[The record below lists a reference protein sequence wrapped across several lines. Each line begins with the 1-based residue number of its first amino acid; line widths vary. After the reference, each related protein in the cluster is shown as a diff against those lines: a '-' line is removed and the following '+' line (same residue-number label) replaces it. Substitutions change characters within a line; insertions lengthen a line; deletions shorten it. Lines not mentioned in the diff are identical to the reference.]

1 MSFALPTHA
10 PATRSRAAAQRPAA
24 SPHALLGRAHAEAA
38 SPLPAALQQRLQR
51 RLGHDFGHVRI
62 HAGPRSADAAAA
74 MGARAYTLGRDVHLG
89 RAAAGLGPAA
99 REQLL
104 AHEAIHT
111 VQQGSAAVAPRGT
124 LEVGQHGD
132 AAEREARALAAHGGP
147 ARIRQAVSPRV
158 QCDLTDEHD
167 LIDGKFKMGLKKEE
181 HAGAKSGL
189 KGTIKFTADSK
200 APDAASI
207 RLLQI
212 VRVQDLDAG
221 KDWEWTGTEA
231 DRNKVKTTEDTKAGV
246 QPGFFVDHSAAA
258 ANPRAA
264 KADKAVSAYYRDYW
278 PNATNSQDG
287 SKAGATV
294 TQASL
299 WDFPGANRKV
309 KFTFETV
316 AMGVDKSYPYGA
328 VHWGFTLTD
337 PAKGTVANEFSR
349 ATDFP
354 SATVGAAKKAF
365 DVFYK
370 NPGTPDAPTT

>member
-1 MSFALPTHA
+1 MSA
-10 PATRSRAAAQRPAA
+10 PLRIQGPAPRSHAAAQQPAW
-24 SPHALLGRAHAEAA
+24 SPRALLGRARAETA
-38 SPLPAALQQRLQR
+38 SPLPAALQQRLQS

-62 HAGPRSADAAAA
+62 HAGPRSAAAADA
-74 MGARAYTLGRDVHLG
+74 MGARAYTLGCDVHLG
-89 RAAAGLGPAA
+89 RAAAGLDPAA
-99 REQLL
+99 RERLL

-111 VQQGSAAVAPRGT
+111 VQQGAAAVAPSGV
-124 LEVGQHGD
+124 LGFGQPGD
-132 AAEREARALAAHGGP
+132 AAEREAQALAVHGGP
-147 ARIRQAVSPRV
+147 ARIRQSVSPRV
-158 QCDLTDEHD
+158 QCDLTDGHE

-189 KGTIKFTADSK
+189 KGTIKFTADAK

-212 VRVQDLDAG
+212 VRVEDLDAG
-221 KDWEWTGTEA
+221 KDWEWTGAEA
-231 DRNKVKTTEDTKAGV
+231 DRNKVRTTEDSKAGV

-258 ANPRAA
+258 ANPRTA
-264 KADKAVSAYYRDYW
+264 KADKAVSPYYRDYW

-294 TQASL
+294 TEASL
-299 WDFPGANRKV
+299 WDYPGANRKM

-316 AMGVDKSYPYGA
+316 AMGVDKSYTYGV

-337 PAKGTVANEFSR
+337 PAKGTVADEFSKAR
-349 ATDFP
+349 NLP
-354 SATVGAAKKAF
+354 SANVGAAKKAF